1 MYHLGVVNFRER
13 FSTLCFTMCSA
24 WQPKCIKKRDTRI
37 FQATVAKMSRNKDD
51 RGDEDN
57 ADRCVT
63 SHYCPS

>member
-1 MYHLGVVNFRER
+1 MYNLGVAIFVREFPR
-13 FSTLCFTMCSA
+13 FVSPCARLGNPNA
-24 WQPKCIKKRDTRI
+24 LKNETRI
-37 FQATVAKMSRNKDD
+37 FQATVFKMSRNKDD